1 MQAARKWHGLA
12 TAGSILALLGGLAAI
27 TPASVAAAT
36 VHKCASKT
44 ITITEQAPEGGA
56 PTHFQ
61 EPIKA
66 ITTQGIGCTGAYKF
80 LNALFTPSSTTS
92 AGVTPEKF
100 KCVIAKFKA
109 PPGLVPES
117 CSKPGVKIQFAV
129 QGG

>member
-1 MQAARKWHGLA
+1 MQAARNWHGLA

-36 VHKCASKT
+36 VHKCANKT
-44 ITITEQAPEGGA
+44 LTLNLPTGEGGTRQY
-56 PTHFQ
+56 P

-66 ITTQGIGCTGAYKF
+66 ITTEGIGCAGAYKF
-80 LNALFTPSSTTS
+80 FS
-92 AGVTPEKF
+92 AYFGRQTQTAPEGFVCKT
-100 KCVIAKFKA
+100 AKFKA
-109 PPGLVPES
+109 PAGLVPQS

>member
-1 MQAARKWHGLA
+1 MQAARKWQGLA
-12 TAGSILALLGGLAAI
+12 TVGSILALAGGLAAI

-36 VHKCASKT
+36 VHKCANKT
-44 ITITEQAPEGGA
+44 IVITETTSEGVNHI
-56 PTHFQ
+56 PM
-61 EPIKA
+61 PIKA

-80 LNALFTPSSTTS
+80 FNALFTPSSTTS
-92 AGVTPEKF
+92 PAVTPEKF

-109 PPGLVPES
+109 PVGLVPEQ

>member
-36 VHKCASKT
+36 VHKCANKT
-44 ITITEQAPEGGA
+44 IAISETTSEGVQ
-56 PTHFQ
+56 HFSM
-61 EPIKA
+61 PVKA

-80 LNALFTPSSTTS
+80 FNALYAHPSTTS
-92 AGVTPEKF
+92 ATVTPEKF
-100 KCVIAKFKA
+100 KCVVAKFKA
-109 PPGLVPES
+109 PAGLVPEQ